1 MDVQH
6 RLAYAVGF
14 LKGKA
19 YEQILS
25 LINEGNINIA
35 SVEAL
40 ITLLEKAF
48 GDRDR
53 VRTPERNLQTLR
65 QKSRTFSDY

>member
-6 RLAYAVGF
+6 RLAYDIGF

-19 YEQILS
+19 YKHILP
-25 LINEGNINIA
+25 LNDEGNINIA

-40 ITLLEKAF
+40 IT
-48 GDRDR
+48 
-53 VRTPERNLQTLR
+53 
-65 QKSRTFSDY
+65 

>member
-25 LINEGNINIA
+25 LIDEGNINIT

-40 ITLLEKAF
+40 IILLKNAF
-48 GDRDR
+48 SDPDR
-53 VRTPERNLQTLR
+53 V
-65 QKSRTFSDY
+65 